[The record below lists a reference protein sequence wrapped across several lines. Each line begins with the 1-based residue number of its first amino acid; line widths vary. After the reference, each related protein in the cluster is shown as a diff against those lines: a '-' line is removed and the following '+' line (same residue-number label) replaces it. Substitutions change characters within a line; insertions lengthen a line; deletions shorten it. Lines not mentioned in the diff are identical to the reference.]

1 MENKMLPVIAIV
13 GRPNVGKSTLFNA
26 ITKSRTALVYDM
38 PGVTRDRQY
47 GEAIF
52 DDRPFIVIDTGG
64 LSGDDIEIDEHMAHQ
79 SIQAI
84 EEADQ
89 VYFVVDGKGGLT
101 SADEYIASLLR
112 VRNKKVTIVVN
123 KVDGI
128 QEESALSDFY
138 QLGLGEPIPV
148 SASHRKGVNYL
159 LETTLSDCLVE
170 VDENAVTPKGIK
182 FALIGKP
189 NVGKSTLTNR
199 MIGDDR
205 VVVYDQPGTTRDSIY
220 IPFKRFDKDYTIIDT
235 AGVRRKSKVGET
247 LEKFSIVKTLQAIRD
262 AHVVVIVV
270 DARDSLTDQDL
281 HLIGF
286 AIHSGRAIVVAINK
300 WDGMRA
306 IDKEEVKKQVD
317 RRMQFVRD
325 FAEIHYIS
333 ALHGTNVG
341 HIFES
346 IDAAYDSSN
355 KKLTTTDLTNALKI
369 AMEENQP
376 PMSGRFRIKPKYAH
390 LGGHNPPVIVIHGTQ
405 VDKLPSNYQK
415 YLTKFFREAFK
426 LVGTPISLELKST
439 SNPFEGKKNK
449 LTDRQEDRRR
459 RFKKIIK
466 KKSR

>member
-1 MENKMLPVIAIV
+1 MLPVIAIV

-47 GEAIF
+47 GEASL
-52 DDRPFIVIDTGG
+52 DEKPFIVIDTGG
-64 LSGDDIEIDEHMAHQ
+64 LSGNDIAIDEHMANQ

-112 VRNKKVTIVVN
+112 TRNKETALVVN
-123 KVDGI
+123 KVDGV
-128 QEESALSDFY
+128 QEECALSDFY
-138 QLGLGEPIPV
+138 QLGLGEPFPV
-148 SASHRKGVNYL
+148 SASHRKGINHL
-159 LETTLSDCLVE
+159 LEATLSEILNVSEEDTVK
-170 VDENAVTPKGIK
+170 PKGIK

-220 IPFKRFDKDYTIIDT
+220 IPFSRFDKDYTIIDT

-262 AHVVVIVV
+262 AHVVVIVI
-270 DARDSLTDQDL
+270 DARESLTDQDL

-286 AIHSGRAIVVAINK
+286 AIHSGRSIVVAINK
-300 WDGMRA
+300 WDGMKLD
-306 IDKEEVKKQVD
+306 DKEQVKKQVD

-325 FAEIHYIS
+325 FADIYYIS

-346 IDAAYDSSN
+346 IDAAYESAN

-405 VDKLPSNYQK
+405 VDKLPNNYQR
-415 YLTKFFREAFK
+415 YLIKFFREAFQ
-426 LVGTPISLELKST
+426 LVGTPLSLELKAT
-439 SNPFEGKKNK
+439 ANPFEGKKNK
-449 LTDRQEDRRR
+449 LTERQEDKRR
-459 RFKKIIK
+459 RFKKVLK
-466 KKSR
+466 KRARKS